1 MPLYIPFDGLPV
13 GSLPYRGHTVPVAP
27 KLPAPQDPLH
37 RGLSSE
43 DLPCREA
50 LEYLHNPPWR
60 HFRMRTAEQMNV
72 ILVRPNRFHLDRK
85 PFRNLDRRLLDNR
98 CHRLIQ
104 QRLPIF
110 HGKDNVVVELPR
122 TVRSL
127 SDRLVPLVR
136 HTPEGTRNHCPRSK
150 LRGITSSMYHAESR
164 GDGLKTQIDKLE
176 SLAHHTVV
184 NPTFDEFDAETEDM
198 LINIYGANHQY
209 VESYKYATVGEAE
222 ALVNLPESA
231 QEPSTRDVPKKGL
244 QQRRQ
249 VLQSILTDL
258 QPLEA
263 QEADLL
269 TGEDR
274 EDPPGP
280 S

>member
-1 MPLYIPFDGLPV
+1 M
-13 GSLPYRGHTVPVAP
+13 
-27 KLPAPQDPLH
+27 
-37 RGLSSE
+37 
-43 DLPCREA
+43 
-50 LEYLHNPPWR
+50 
-60 HFRMRTAEQMNV
+60 
-72 ILVRPNRFHLDRK
+72 
-85 PFRNLDRRLLDNR
+85 DN
-98 CHRLIQ
+98 IMTEV
-104 QRLPIF
+104 
-110 HGKDNVVVELPR
+110 N
-122 TVRSL
+122 
-127 SDRLVPLVR
+127 
-136 HTPEGTRNHCPRSK
+136 
-150 LRGITSSMYHAESR
+150 SMYHAESR

-184 NPTFDEFDAETEDM
+184 NPIFDEFDAETEDM